1 MKKLIA
7 FALHARLI
15 VVVIAAISMAA
26 GYWSYK
32 QLPVDAFP
40 DVSPNLVQVFTVTEG
55 LAPEEIE
62 KFVTFPVE
70 TSMNGLPGVEN
81 IRSVSN
87 FGLSVVNVY
96 FEDGMDIYFCRQLVG
111 ERLNEAREAI
121 PEGFGEPVM
130 GPISTGMGLVLFYY
144 LEDMT
149 GQYSLTELRSIQDWI
164 IKFNLQNVP
173 GVTEVLGIGGFEKQY
188 HVAVDPLALER
199 YGFTVGDV
207 IERLE
212 DNNLNI
218 GAQFIE
224 RNNEEYVVRSVG
236 LATSIEDLRSI
247 LMGSTDGVPITI
259 GEVAEVKEGEAIRR
273 GLQTKNGTMEVVAGQ
288 VIKLFGTNASSV
300 IGAVEEK
307 IQAINASLP
316 EGVRIVPYYEQ
327 KTLVEAAVNT
337 VTAALAQGIALV
349 ALVLLV
355 FMGGLRPTIV
365 VAVALPFSVLFATLG
380 MQVFGISANLMSLGG
395 LAIAIGMLV
404 DGAIVIVENVDQHLR
419 IASPSESRL
428 KIMVRACGEVARPVG
443 FAVAIIILVFLPL
456 FTLTGVEGKTF
467 RPMAYTIA
475 LAMSGALIYGLIVGP
490 VLAYFLMRVPKR
502 KTEKIGTETR
512 ESLIVRLLQA
522 PYRPLVTFFVK
533 QRWLALVGALA
544 LLGLGAWVFPR
555 LGSEFTP
562 ELNEGTIVV
571 KLKMAPSI
579 SIDTSK
585 QMTQAIERR
594 ILKVPEVT
602 KVVTRIGRG
611 EIGAH
616 ADPIN
621 AAELYLIMTPPTD
634 WREPYAQEAMVEH
647 IREAIGEP
655 PGVIVNYTQPIEM
668 SVDELLEGVQA
679 ELALKLFGE
688 DLDILLEKANAIAA
702 ILGKVEGARDVQ
714 VDQLTGSPQLLIRI
728 NRSAAARYNLNVGDI
743 QRVIQAGIGGVGAGL
758 IFEGI
763 RRYEILVR
771 YPERYRGTVEAIRET
786 IIRSPE
792 GALVPL
798 DDVATV
804 EEIVGPRQ
812 ITRERSQRFIA
823 IQANVVGR
831 DIGSFV
837 LDAEQAIAEAVD
849 LPPGYLTLW
858 GGSYKLQQEA
868 NKRFAIVIPITLM
881 LILLMIYA
889 ALDSFRNSLLILLN
903 IPLAL
908 VGGIVA
914 LWVSGENL
922 SVPATVG
929 FIALFGI
936 ALGNGLV
943 LITYT
948 NQLVKEGME
957 IDAACIEASC
967 RRLRAVLMTAITT
980 GLGLLPL
987 LLATGTGSEVQRPL
1001 AIVVTGGLISS
1012 TLLTLLVLPA
1022 LYKWFQGRHGESLEE
1037 ELAHTPEIENHNHR
1051 QPPN

>member
-1 MKKLIA
+1 MKRIVE
-7 FALHARLI
+7 FALHSRLL
-15 VVVIAAISMAA
+15 VVILALFAMGV
-26 GYWSYK
+26 GYWAYNK
-32 QLPVDAFP
+32 LPVDAFP

-62 KFVTFPVE
+62 KYVTFPVE
-70 TSMNGLPGVEN
+70 SAMNGLPGIEN

-121 PEGFGEPVM
+121 PQGFGEPEM

-144 LEDMT
+144 LEDTT
-149 GQYSLTELRSIQDWI
+149 GQYSLTELRALQDWV
-164 IKFNLQNVP
+164 IKLNLQNVP
-173 GVTEVLGIGGFEKQY
+173 GVTEVLGIGGFEKQF
-188 HVAVDPLALER
+188 HVEVDPLALER
-199 YGFTVGDV
+199 YELTVGDV

-236 LATSIEDLRSI
+236 LATSLDDLRSV
-247 LMGSTDGVPITI
+247 LLGSSDGVPITV
-259 GEVAEVKEGEAIRR
+259 GDVAEVKEGAAIWR
-273 GLQTKNGTMEVVAGQ
+273 GLQTMNGTSEVVAGQ
-288 VIKLFGTNASSV
+288 VIKLFGTNASTV
-300 IGAVEEK
+300 IEAVENK
-307 IQAINASLP
+307 ITQINESLP
-316 EGVRIVPYYEQ
+316 EGVNIVPYYEQ
-327 KTLVEAAVNT
+327 KTLVEAAVST
-337 VTAALAQGIALV
+337 VTSALAQGVALV
-349 ALVLLV
+349 ALVLVV
-355 FMGGLRPTIV
+355 FMGGLRPTLV
-365 VAVALPFSVLFATLG
+365 VAIALPFSVLFATLG
-380 MQVFGISANLMSLGG
+380 MYYFGISANLMSLGG

-404 DGAIVIVENVDQHLR
+404 DGAIVVVENVDQHLR
-419 IASPSESRL
+419 AAKPSEPRL
-428 KIMVRACGEVARPVG
+428 QVVARACGEVARPVA
-443 FAVAIIILVFLPL
+443 FAVAIVILVFLPL

-467 RPMAYTIA
+467 RPLAYSIA
-475 LAMSGALIYGLIVGP
+475 LAMTGSLIYALIVGP
-490 VLAYFLMRVPKR
+490 ALAYYLMRKPKP
-502 KTEKIGTETR
+502 KHDDEKR
-512 ESLIVRLLQA
+512 EAQENFIVRVLQA
-522 PYRPLVTFFVK
+522 PYRPLVSFLVK
-533 QRWLALVGALA
+533 QRWLAALGSVL
-544 LLGLGAWVFPR
+544 LLGGGILIFPR
-555 LGSEFTP
+555 LGTEFTP

-585 QMTQAIERR
+585 QMTQTVERR
-594 ILKVPEVT
+594 ILEVPEVT
-602 KVVTRIGRG
+602 EIVTRIGRG
-611 EIGAH
+611 EVGAH

-621 AAELYLIMTPPTD
+621 AAELFLIMTPPRE
-634 WREPYAQEAMVEH
+634 WRVPYDQEIMVEH
-647 IREAIGEP
+647 IRDAIGEP
-655 PGVIVNYTQPIEM
+655 PGVIVNYTQPIDM

-679 ELALKLFGE
+679 ELAVKLFGE
-688 DLDILLEKANAIAA
+688 DLDLLLQKANEIAA
-702 ILGKVEGARDVQ
+702 TLGEVDGARDVQ
-714 VDQLTGSPQLLIRI
+714 VDQVTGSPQLLIQIDRE
-728 NRSAAARYNLNVGDI
+728 AAARYNLNVGDI
-743 QRVIQAGIGGVGAGL
+743 QRVVQAGIGGAEAGM

-771 YPERYRGTVEAIRET
+771 YPEAYRNTVESIRET
-786 IIRSPE
+786 IIRSTT
-792 GALVPL
+792 GAMVPL
-798 DDVATV
+798 DEVATV

-831 DIGSFV
+831 DMGSFV
-837 LDAEQAIAEAVD
+837 DDAEEAIAAEVD
-849 LPPGYLTLW
+849 LPPGYLTVW

-868 NKRFAIVIPITLM
+868 NKRFAVVIPVTLL

-889 ALDSFRNSLLILLN
+889 ALNSLRNSLLILLN

-914 LWVSGENL
+914 LWISGENL

-948 NQLVKEGME
+948 NQLLREGMDVGSASVE
-957 IDAACIEASC
+957 AAC
-967 RRLRAVLMTAITT
+967 RRLRPVLMTAITT

-987 LLATGTGSEVQRPL
+987 LVATGTGSEVQRPL
-1001 AIVVTGGLISS
+1001 AVVVIGGLVSS
-1012 TLLTLLVLPA
+1012 TLLTLLVIPA
-1022 LYKWFQGRHGESLEE
+1022 LYKWFAINPDQ
-1037 ELAHTPEIENHNHR
+1037 EL
-1051 QPPN
+1051 

>member
-1 MKKLIA
+1 MKRLIE
-7 FALHARLI
+7 FALHSRLLII
-15 VVVIAAISMAA
+15 VLALMAMAA
-26 GYWSYK
+26 GYWGYK

-62 KFVTFPVE
+62 KYVTFPVE
-70 TSMNGLPGVEN
+70 TAMNGLPGVEN

-111 ERLNEAREAI
+111 ERLNEARESI
-121 PEGFGEPVM
+121 PAGFGEPEM

-144 LEDMT
+144 LEDTT

-173 GVTEVLGIGGFEKQY
+173 GVTEVLGIGGFEKQF
-188 HVAVDPLALER
+188 HVEVDPLALER
-199 YGFTVGDV
+199 YGFTVQDV

-218 GAQFIE
+218 GAQYIE

-236 LATSIEDLRSI
+236 LATSLEDLRSV
-247 LMGSTDGVPITI
+247 LMGSSDGVPITV
-259 GEVAEVKEGEAIRR
+259 GDVATVQEGAALRR
-273 GLQTKNGTMEVVAGQ
+273 GLQTKDGTSEVVAGQ
-288 VIKLFGTNASSV
+288 VIKLFGTNASTV
-300 IGAVEEK
+300 IQAVETK
-307 IQAINASLP
+307 IETINASLP
-316 EGVRIVPYYEQ
+316 EGVQIVPYYEQ
-327 KTLVEAAVNT
+327 KTLVQSAVNT
-337 VTAALAQGIALV
+337 VTSALAQGIVLV
-349 ALVLLV
+349 ALVLV
-355 FMGGLRPTIV
+355 IFMGGLRPTMV
-365 VAVALPFSVLFATLG
+365 VALALPFSVLFATLG
-380 MQVFGISANLMSLGG
+380 MHYYGLSANLMSLGG

-404 DGAIVIVENVDQHLR
+404 DGAIVVVENVDQHLR
-419 IASPSESRL
+419 AAKPGESKL
-428 KIMVRACGEVARPVG
+428 QVVARACGEVARPVG
-443 FAVAIIILVFLPL
+443 FAVAIVILVFLPL

-467 RPMAYTIA
+467 RPLAYSIA
-475 LAMSGALIYGLIVGP
+475 LAMSGALVYALIVVP
-490 VLAYFLMRVPKR
+490 TLAYYLMRAPKR
-502 KTEKIGTETR
+502 KSTAEGAEAPK
-512 ESLIVRLLQA
+512 ESIIVRILQA
-522 PYRPLVTFFVK
+522 PYRPVIAFLVK
-533 QRWLALVGALA
+533 QRWLAALGALA
-544 LLGLGAWVFPR
+544 LLGVGVWVFPK
-555 LGSEFTP
+555 LGTEFTP
-562 ELNEGTIVV
+562 ELNEGTVVV

-594 ILKVPEVT
+594 VLEVPEVT

-611 EIGAH
+611 EVGAH

-621 AAELYLIMTPPTD
+621 AAELYLIMTPPED
-634 WREPYAQEAMVEH
+634 WREPYDQETIVEH

-679 ELALKLFGE
+679 ELAVKLFGD
-688 DLDILLEKANAIAA
+688 DLDLLLQKAGDIAMT
-702 ILGKVEGARDVQ
+702 LGEVEGARDVQ
-714 VDQLTGSPQLLIRI
+714 VDQVTGSPQLLIKI
-728 NRSAAARYNLNVGDI
+728 NRDAAARYNLNVGDI
-743 QRVIQAGIGGVGAGL
+743 QRVIQAGIGGSEAGQ

-763 RRYEILVR
+763 RRFEILVR
-771 YPERYRGTVEAIRET
+771 YPEGYRNTVQAIRET
-786 IIRSPE
+786 IIRGPD

-798 DDVATV
+798 DEVASV

-837 LDAEQAIAEAVD
+837 ADAEAAIQAEVD
-849 LPPGYLTLW
+849 LPPGYLTVW

-868 NKRFAIVIPITLM
+868 NKRFALVIPITLL
-881 LILLMIYA
+881 LIFLMIYA
-889 ALDSFRNSLLILLN
+889 ALDSFKNSILILLN

-914 LWVSGENL
+914 LWISGENL

-943 LITYT
+943 LITYI
-948 NQLVKEGME
+948 NQLVREGLG
-957 IDAACIEASC
+957 IASAAVEASC
-967 RRLRAVLMTAITT
+967 RRLRPVLMTAVTT

-987 LLATGTGSEVQRPL
+987 LLAQETGSEVQRPL
-1001 AIVVTGGLISS
+1001 AVVVTGGLISS
-1012 TLLTLLVLPA
+1012 TLLTLLVVPA
-1022 LYKWFQGRHGESLEE
+1022 LYKWFAINPNQES
-1037 ELAHTPEIENHNHR
+1037 
-1051 QPPN
+1051 

>member
-1 MKKLIA
+1 MKRLVE
-7 FALHARLI
+7 FALHSRLLI
-15 VVVIAAISMAA
+15 VVIALLVMAA
-26 GYWSYK
+26 GYWGYK
-32 QLPVDAFP
+32 KLPVDAFP

-62 KFVTFPVE
+62 KYVTFPVE
-70 TSMNGLPGVEN
+70 SSMNGLPGIEN

-121 PEGFGEPVM
+121 PAGFGEPEM

-144 LEDMT
+144 LEDTT

-173 GVTEVLGIGGFEKQY
+173 GVTEVLGIGGFEKQF
-188 HVAVDPLALER
+188 HVVVDPLALER
-199 YGFTVGDV
+199 YGFTVQEV

-236 LATSIEDLRSI
+236 LATTTADLESV
-247 LMGSTDGVPITI
+247 LMGSSDGVPITV
-259 GEVAEVKEGEAIRR
+259 GDVAEVKEGAAIRR
-273 GLQTKNGTMEVVAGQ
+273 GLQTKNGTSEVVAGQ
-288 VIKLFGTNASSV
+288 VIKLFGTNASTV
-300 IGAVEEK
+300 IQGVEDK
-307 IQAINASLP
+307 IETINASLP
-316 EGVRIVPYYEQ
+316 EGVHIVPYYEQ
-327 KTLVEAAVNT
+327 KTLVESAVST
-337 VTAALAQGIALV
+337 VTSALAQGILLV
-349 ALVLLV
+349 ALVLVV
-355 FMGGLRPTIV
+355 FMGGLRPTLV
-365 VAVALPFSVLFATLG
+365 VAIALPFSVLFATLG
-380 MQVFGISANLMSLGG
+380 MYYFGISANLMSLGG

-404 DGAIVIVENVDQHLR
+404 DGAIVVVENVDQHLR
-419 IASPSESRL
+419 AANPGETKLQIVA
-428 KIMVRACGEVARPVG
+428 RACGEVARPVG
-443 FAVAIIILVFLPL
+443 FAVAIVILVFLPL

-467 RPMAYTIA
+467 RPLAYSIA
-475 LAMSGALIYGLIVGP
+475 LAMSGALIYALIVGP
-490 VLAYFLMRVPKR
+490 TLAYFLMRKPKR
-502 KTEKIGTETR
+502 KEAQAGADKR
-512 ESLIVRLLQA
+512 ESLIVRVLQA
-522 PYRPLVTFFVK
+522 PYRPLVGFLVN
-533 QRWLALVGALA
+533 QRWLAVLGAVA
-544 LLGLGAWVFPR
+544 LLGLGAWVFPK
-555 LGSEFTP
+555 LGTEFTP
-562 ELNEGTIVV
+562 ELNEGTVVV

-579 SIDTSK
+579 SIETSK

-594 ILKVPEVT
+594 ILEVPEVT

-611 EIGAH
+611 EVGAH

-621 AAELYLIMTPPTD
+621 AAELYLIMTPPEE
-634 WREPYAQEAMVEH
+634 WREPYDQEEMVEH

-679 ELALKLFGE
+679 ELAVKLFGE
-688 DLDILLEKANAIAA
+688 DLDVLLDKANEIAA
-702 ILGKVEGARDVQ
+702 TLGEIEGARDVQ
-714 VDQLTGSPQLLIRI
+714 VDQVTGSPQLLIKIDRQ
-728 NRSAAARYNLNVGDI
+728 AAARYGLNIGDI
-743 QRVIQAGIGGVGAGL
+743 QRVVQAGIGGTEAGL

-771 YPERYRGTVEAIRET
+771 YPEAYRNNVDAIKET
-786 IIRSPE
+786 IIRSSD

-798 DDVATV
+798 DEVAAV

-831 DIGSFV
+831 DIGGFV
-837 LDAEQAIAEAVD
+837 ADAEKAIAAEVD
-849 LPPGYLTLW
+849 LPSGYITVW

-868 NKRFAIVIPITLM
+868 NKRFALVIPITLL

-914 LWVSGENL
+914 LWISGENL

-943 LITYT
+943 LITYI
-948 NQLVKEGME
+948 NQLVLEGM
-957 IDAACIEASC
+957 DVGSASIEAAC
-967 RRLRAVLMTAITT
+967 RRLRPVLMTAITT

-1001 AIVVTGGLISS
+1001 ALVVTGGLVSS
-1012 TLLTLLVLPA
+1012 TLLTLLVVPA
-1022 LYKWFQGRHGESLEE
+1022 LYKWFAIS
-1037 ELAHTPEIENHNHR
+1037 PEK
-1051 QPPN
+1051 

>member
-1 MKKLIA
+1 MKRLVE
-7 FALHARLI
+7 FALHSRLLI
-15 VVVIAAISMAA
+15 VVIALLVMAA
-26 GYWSYK
+26 GYWGYK
-32 QLPVDAFP
+32 KLPVDAFP

-62 KFVTFPVE
+62 KYVTFPVE
-70 TSMNGLPGVEN
+70 SSMNGLPGIEN

-121 PEGFGEPVM
+121 PAGFGEPEM

-144 LEDMT
+144 LEDTT

-173 GVTEVLGIGGFEKQY
+173 GVTEVLGIGGFEKQF
-188 HVAVDPLALER
+188 HVVVNPLALER
-199 YGFTVGDV
+199 YGFTVQEV

-236 LATSIEDLRSI
+236 LATTTADLESV
-247 LMGSTDGVPITI
+247 LMGSSDGVPITV
-259 GEVAEVKEGEAIRR
+259 GDVAEVKEGAAIRR
-273 GLQTKNGTMEVVAGQ
+273 GLQTKNGTSEVVAGQ
-288 VIKLFGTNASSV
+288 VIKLFGTNASTV
-300 IGAVEEK
+300 IQGVEDK
-307 IQAINASLP
+307 IETINASLP
-316 EGVRIVPYYEQ
+316 EGVHIVPYYEQ
-327 KTLVEAAVNT
+327 KTLVESAVST
-337 VTAALAQGIALV
+337 VTSALAQGILLV
-349 ALVLLV
+349 ALVLVV
-355 FMGGLRPTIV
+355 FMGGLRPTLV
-365 VAVALPFSVLFATLG
+365 VAIALPFSVLFATLG
-380 MQVFGISANLMSLGG
+380 MYYFGISANLMSLGG

-404 DGAIVIVENVDQHLR
+404 DGAIVVVENVDQHLR
-419 IASPSESRL
+419 AANPGETKLQIVA
-428 KIMVRACGEVARPVG
+428 RACGEVARPVG
-443 FAVAIIILVFLPL
+443 FAVAIVILVFLPL

-467 RPMAYTIA
+467 RPLAYSIA
-475 LAMSGALIYGLIVGP
+475 LAMSGALIYALIVGP
-490 VLAYFLMRVPKR
+490 TLAYFLMRKPKR
-502 KTEKIGTETR
+502 KEAQAGADKR
-512 ESLIVRLLQA
+512 ESLIVRVLQA
-522 PYRPLVTFFVK
+522 PYRPLVGFLVN
-533 QRWLALVGALA
+533 QRWLAVLGAVA
-544 LLGLGAWVFPR
+544 LLGLGAWVFPK
-555 LGSEFTP
+555 LGTEFTP
-562 ELNEGTIVV
+562 ELNEGTVVV

-579 SIDTSK
+579 SIETSK
-585 QMTQAIERR
+585 QMTQAIERH
-594 ILKVPEVT
+594 ILEVPEVT

-611 EIGAH
+611 EVGAH

-621 AAELYLIMTPPTD
+621 AAELYLIMTPPEE
-634 WREPYAQEAMVEH
+634 WREPYDQEEMVEH

-679 ELALKLFGE
+679 ELAVKLFGE
-688 DLDILLEKANAIAA
+688 DLDVLLDKANEIAA
-702 ILGKVEGARDVQ
+702 TLGEIEGARDVQ
-714 VDQLTGSPQLLIRI
+714 VDQVTGSPQLLIKIDRQ
-728 NRSAAARYNLNVGDI
+728 AAARYGLNIGDI
-743 QRVIQAGIGGVGAGL
+743 QRVVQAGIGGTEAGL

-771 YPERYRGTVEAIRET
+771 YPEAYRNNVDAIKET
-786 IIRSPE
+786 IIRSSD

-798 DDVATV
+798 DEVAAV

-831 DIGSFV
+831 DIGGFV
-837 LDAEQAIAEAVD
+837 ADAEKAIAAEVD
-849 LPPGYLTLW
+849 LPSGYITVW

-868 NKRFAIVIPITLM
+868 NKRFALVIPITLL

-914 LWVSGENL
+914 LWISGENL

-943 LITYT
+943 LITYI
-948 NQLVKEGME
+948 NQLVLEGM
-957 IDAACIEASC
+957 DVGSASIEAAC
-967 RRLRAVLMTAITT
+967 RRLRPVLMTAITT

-1001 AIVVTGGLISS
+1001 ALAVTGGLVSS
-1012 TLLTLLVLPA
+1012 TLLTLLVVPA
-1022 LYKWFQGRHGESLEE
+1022 LYKWFAIS
-1037 ELAHTPEIENHNHR
+1037 PEK
-1051 QPPN
+1051 

>member
-1 MKKLIA
+1 MKRIIE
-7 FALHARLI
+7 FALHSRLL
-15 VVVIAAISMAA
+15 VVSLALLLTAA
-26 GYWSYK
+26 GYWAYTK
-32 QLPVDAFP
+32 LPVDAFP
-40 DVSPNLVQVFTVTEG
+40 DVSPNLVQIFTLTDG

-62 KFVTFPVE
+62 KYVTFPVE

-121 PEGFGEPVM
+121 PAGFGDPAM

-144 LEDMT
+144 LDDST
-149 GQYSLTELRSIQDWI
+149 GQYGLTELRSIQDWV

-188 HVAVDPLALER
+188 HVVVDPLALER
-199 YGFTVGDV
+199 YGFTVTDV
-207 IERLE
+207 IDRIEA
-212 DNNLNI
+212 NNLNI

-236 LATSIEDLRSI
+236 LATSLDDIRSI
-247 LMGSTDGVPITI
+247 LMGSEDGVPITVGNI
-259 GEVAEVKEGEAIRR
+259 ANVEEGEAIRR
-273 GLQTKNGTMEVVAGQ
+273 GLQTKDGMGEVVSGQ
-288 VIKLFGTNASSV
+288 IIKLFGTNASTV
-300 IGAVEEK
+300 IRAVEEK
-307 IQAINASLP
+307 IEEVNQILP
-316 EGVRIVPYYEQ
+316 EGVSIVPYYEQ
-327 KTLVEAAVNT
+327 KTLVEAAVGT
-337 VTAALAQGIALV
+337 VMSALALGIGLV
-349 ALVLLV
+349 ALVLVV
-355 FMGGLRPTIV
+355 FMGGWRPTIV
-365 VAVALPFSVLFATLG
+365 VAMALPFSILFATLG
-380 MQVFGISANLMSLGG
+380 MYYFGISANLMSLGG

-404 DGAIVIVENVDQHLR
+404 DGSIVAVENVDQHLR
-419 IASPSESRL
+419 TAPPGEPRMAITA
-428 KIMVRACGEVARPVG
+428 RACVEVARPVG
-443 FAVAIIILVFLPL
+443 FAVAIVILVFLPL

-467 RPMAYTIA
+467 RPLAYAIA
-475 LAMSGALIYGLIVGP
+475 LAMTGALVYALIVAP
-490 VLAYFLMRVPKR
+490 TLAYFLMRAPKNRATGDGR
-502 KTEKIGTETR
+502 KRSGD
-512 ESLIVRLLQA
+512 SLVVRVLQA
-522 PYRPLVTFFVK
+522 PYRPVVSFLVRH
-533 QRWLALVGALA
+533 RWVAVLSAAI
-544 LLGLGAWVFPR
+544 LLGVGILIFPR
-555 LGSEFTP
+555 LGTEFTP
-562 ELNEGTIVV
+562 ELNEGTVVV

-585 QMTQAIERR
+585 QMTQIIERR
-594 ILKVPEVT
+594 ILEVPEVT

-611 EIGAH
+611 EVGAH

-621 AAELYLIMTPPTD
+621 AAELYLIMMPPD
-634 WREPYAQEAMVEH
+634 EWRSPYDQEAMVER

-679 ELALKLFGE
+679 ELAVKLFGE
-688 DLDILLEKANAIAA
+688 DLEVLLEKANDIAA
-702 ILGKVEGARDVQ
+702 ILGEVEGARDVQ
-714 VDQLTGSPQLLIRI
+714 VDQVTGSPQLLIRI
-728 NRSAAARYNLNVGDI
+728 DRSAAARYNLNVGDI
-743 QRVIQAGIGGVGAGL
+743 QQVIRAGIGGVDAGL

-763 RRYEILVR
+763 RRFDIVVR
-771 YPERYRGTVEAIRET
+771 YPEVYRGTVEAISKT
-786 IIRSPE
+786 IIRSDD

-798 DDVATV
+798 DEVATI

-823 IQANVVGR
+823 VQCNVVGR
-831 DIGSFV
+831 DIGGFV
-837 LDAEQAIAEAVD
+837 ADAEQAIAAGVE
-849 LPPGYLTLW
+849 LPPGYLTVW
-858 GGSYKLQQEA
+858 GGSFKLQQEA
-868 NKRFAIVIPITLM
+868 NKRFAIVIPITLL

-889 ALDSFRNSLLILLN
+889 ALDSFRNSMLILLN

-914 LWVSGENL
+914 LWLSGENL

-948 NQLVKEGME
+948 NQLLQEGME
-957 IDAACIEASC
+957 IGEASVEAAC
-967 RRLRAVLMTAITT
+967 RRLRPVLMTAITT

-987 LLATGTGSEVQRPL
+987 LIATGTGSEVQKPL
-1001 AIVVTGGLISS
+1001 AVVVTGGLVSS
-1012 TLLTLLVLPA
+1012 TLLTLLVIPA
-1022 LYKWFQGRHGESLEE
+1022 LYKWF
-1037 ELAHTPEIENHNHR
+1037 AN
-1051 QPPN
+1051 QPKA

>member
-1 MKKLIA
+1 MKRLIE
-7 FALHARLI
+7 FALHSRLLVI
-15 VVVIAAISMAA
+15 VLGLLAMAA
-26 GYWSYK
+26 GFWGYK
-32 QLPVDAFP
+32 KLPVDAFP
-40 DVSPNLVQVFTVTEG
+40 DVSPNLVQVFTVTDG

-62 KFVTFPVE
+62 KYVTFPVE
-70 TSMNGLPGVEN
+70 SSMNGLPGVEN

-111 ERLNEAREAI
+111 ERLTEARESI
-121 PEGFGEPVM
+121 PDGFGEPEM

-144 LEDMT
+144 LEDTT

-173 GVTEVLGIGGFEKQY
+173 GVTEVLGIGGFEKQF
-188 HVAVDPLALER
+188 HVEVEPLALER
-199 YGFTVGDV
+199 YGFTVGEV
-207 IERLE
+207 IERIE

-224 RNNEEYVVRSVG
+224 TNNEEYVVRSVG
-236 LATSIEDLRSI
+236 LATSLEDIRSI
-247 LMGSTDGVPITI
+247 LMGSSDGIPITV
-259 GEVAEVKEGEAIRR
+259 GDVAEVKEGKAIRR
-273 GLQTKNGTMEVVAGQ
+273 GLQTKNGVSEVVSGQ
-288 VIKLFGTNASSV
+288 VIKLFGTNASTV
-300 IGAVEEK
+300 IQSVEEK
-307 IQAINASLP
+307 IEQINQSLP
-316 EGVRIVPYYEQ
+316 EGVNIVPYYEQ
-327 KTLVEAAVNT
+327 KTLVESAVNT
-337 VTAALAQGIALV
+337 VTSALAQGIVLV
-349 ALVLLV
+349 ALVLV
-355 FMGGLRPTIV
+355 IFMGGLRPTIV

-380 MQVFGISANLMSLGG
+380 MYYFGISANLMSLGG

-404 DGAIVIVENVDQHLR
+404 DGAIVIVENVDQHFR
-419 IASPSESRL
+419 TASPNES
-428 KIMVRACGEVARPVG
+428 KMAVVSRACSEVARPVG

-467 RPMAYTIA
+467 RPLAYAIA
-475 LAMSGALIYGLIVGP
+475 LAMSGALIYALIIGP
-490 VLAYFLMRVPKR
+490 TLAYFLMRAPKKR
-502 KTEKIGTETR
+502 SDDASTAEAK
-512 ESLIVRLLQA
+512 ESLIVRILQA
-522 PYRPLVTFFVK
+522 PYRPLVAFLVK
-533 QRWLALVGALA
+533 QRWVAVIGAVA
-544 LLGLGAWVFPR
+544 LLGAGVWIFPKLGT
-555 LGSEFTP
+555 EFTP

-585 QMTQAIERR
+585 QMTQSIERR
-594 ILKVPEVT
+594 ILEVPEIS

-611 EIGAH
+611 EVGAH

-621 AAELYLIMTPPTD
+621 AAELYLIMDRPED
-634 WREPYAQEAMVEH
+634 WRQPFDQEAMVEA
-647 IREAIGEP
+647 IRDAIGEP

-679 ELALKLFGE
+679 ELAIKLFGE
-688 DLDILLEKANAIAA
+688 DLDLLLVKANEIAA
-702 ILGKVEGARDVQ
+702 VLGEVDGARDVQ
-714 VDQLTGSPQLLIRI
+714 VDQVTGSPQLLIKI
-728 NRSAAARYNLNVGDI
+728 NRAAAARYNLNVGDI
-743 QRVIQAGIGGVGAGL
+743 QRVIQAGIGGADAGL

-771 YPERYRGTVEAIRET
+771 YPESYRSTVDAISET
-786 IIRSPE
+786 IIRSPD
-792 GALVPL
+792 GSLVPL
-798 DDVATV
+798 DEVATI
-804 EEIVGPRQ
+804 EQIVGPRQ

-823 IQANVVGR
+823 IQCNVSGR

-837 LDAEQAIAEAVD
+837 AEAEEVIASEVD
-849 LPPGYLTLW
+849 LPAGYLTAW

-868 NKRFAIVIPITLM
+868 NKRFAVVIPITLL

-889 ALDSFRNSLLILLN
+889 ALDSLKNSLLILLN

-908 VGGIVA
+908 VGGIAA
-914 LWVSGENL
+914 LWLAGENL

-948 NQLVKEGME
+948 NQLLREGM
-957 IDAACIEASC
+957 DVATASIEAAC
-967 RRLRAVLMTAITT
+967 RRLRPVLMTAITT

-1001 AIVVTGGLISS
+1001 ALVVTGGLVSS
-1012 TLLTLLVLPA
+1012 TLLTLLVVPA
-1022 LYKWFQGRHGESLEE
+1022 LYKWF
-1037 ELAHTPEIENHNHR
+1037 AIN
-1051 QPPN
+1051 PNQQK

>member
-1 MKKLIA
+1 MKRLVE
-7 FALHARLI
+7 FALHSRLLVI
-15 VVVIAAISMAA
+15 VLALLSMAA
-26 GYWSYK
+26 GYWGYK
-32 QLPVDAFP
+32 KLPVDAFP

-62 KFVTFPVE
+62 KYVTFPVE
-70 TSMNGLPGVEN
+70 SAMNGLPGIEN

-111 ERLNEAREAI
+111 ERLNEAKEAI
-121 PEGFGEPVM
+121 PAGFGEPEM

-144 LEDMT
+144 LEDTT
-149 GQYSLTELRSIQDWI
+149 GQYSLTELRSMQDWI

-173 GVTEVLGIGGFEKQY
+173 GVTEVLGIGGFEKQF
-188 HVAVDPLALER
+188 HVEVDPLALER
-199 YGFTVGDV
+199 YGFTVQDV

-224 RNNEEYVVRSVG
+224 RNNEEYVLRSVG
-236 LATSIEDLRSI
+236 LATSIADLESV
-247 LMGSTDGVPITI
+247 LLGSSDGVPITVSD
-259 GEVAEVKEGEAIRR
+259 VAEVKEGAAIRR
-273 GLQTKNGTMEVVAGQ
+273 GLQTKNGTSEVVAGQ
-288 VIKLFGTNASSV
+288 VIKLFGTNASTV
-300 IGAVEEK
+300 IQGVEEK
-307 IQAINASLP
+307 IETINASLP
-316 EGVRIVPYYEQ
+316 EGVHIVPYYEQ
-327 KTLVEAAVNT
+327 KTLVESAVST
-337 VTAALAQGIALV
+337 VTSALAQGIALV
-349 ALVLLV
+349 ALVLVV
-355 FMGGLRPTIV
+355 FTGGLRPTIV
-365 VAVALPFSVLFATLG
+365 VAAALPFSVLFATLG
-380 MQVFGISANLMSLGG
+380 MYYFGISANLMSLGG

-404 DGAIVIVENVDQHLR
+404 DGAIVVVENVDQHLL
-419 IASPSESRL
+419 AAKPGESRL
-428 KIMVRACGEVARPVG
+428 QIIARACGEVARPVG
-443 FAVAIIILVFLPL
+443 FAVAIVILVFLPL

-467 RPMAYTIA
+467 RPLAYSIA
-475 LAMSGALIYGLIVGP
+475 LAMSGALFYALIVGP
-490 VLAYFLMRVPKR
+490 ALAYFLMRAPKQ
-502 KTEKIGTETR
+502 KKEGGAGGNR
-512 ESLIVRLLQA
+512 ESLILRILQA
-522 PYRPLVTFFVK
+522 PYRPLVTFLVK
-533 QRWLALVGALA
+533 QRWLAALGAVA
-544 LLGLGAWVFPR
+544 LLGLGAWVFPK
-555 LGSEFTP
+555 LGTEFTP
-562 ELNEGTIVV
+562 ELNEGTVVV

-594 ILKVPEVT
+594 ILEVPEVT

-611 EIGAH
+611 EVGAH

-621 AAELYLIMTPPTD
+621 AAELYLIMTPPEE
-634 WREPYAQEAMVEH
+634 WRTPYDQEEMVEH
-647 IREAIGEP
+647 IRKSIGEP

-679 ELALKLFGE
+679 ELAVKLFGE
-688 DLDILLEKANAIAA
+688 DLNILLEKANEIAA
-702 ILGKVEGARDVQ
+702 TLGEVDGARDVQ
-714 VDQLTGSPQLLIRI
+714 VDQVTGSPQLLIKIDRQ
-728 NRSAAARYNLNVGDI
+728 AAARYNLNVGDI
-743 QRVIQAGIGGVGAGL
+743 QRVVQAGIGGSEAGQ

-771 YPERYRGTVEAIRET
+771 YPEAYRNTVDAIKET
-786 IIRSPE
+786 IIRSPD

-798 DDVATV
+798 DEVASV

-831 DIGSFV
+831 DIGGFV
-837 LDAEQAIAEAVD
+837 EDAEAAIASEVD
-849 LPPGYLTLW
+849 LPAGYITVW

-868 NKRFAIVIPITLM
+868 NKRFSLVIPITLL

-914 LWVSGENL
+914 LWISGENL

-948 NQLVKEGME
+948 NQLVREGM
-957 IDAACIEASC
+957 DVGAASIEAAC
-967 RRLRAVLMTAITT
+967 RRLRPVLITAITT

-1001 AIVVTGGLISS
+1001 AVVVTGGLVSS
-1012 TLLTLLVLPA
+1012 TLLTLLVVPA
-1022 LYKWFQGRHGESLEE
+1022 LYKWFQGHRGESFQN
-1037 ELAHTPEIENHNHR
+1037 ELKHENTY
-1051 QPPN
+1051 